1 MGAIVPFGR
10 PLAGKRLLLL
20 LVPAAAGVA
29 LVALAW
35 FSLYGGQVGQVDQ
48 VGQIGR
54 AAGVTVIKGG
64 KVSKPLAPGQ
74 VDIIDGDTVRI
85 DGQPYRL
92 VGFDTPENGLTARCQ
107 RERDLAARA
116 TLRLR
121 QIVAK
126 GGLQLERVPCACQPG
141 TEGTPRCNYGRLCGV
156 LTAAGRDVGATLIA
170 EGLARRYVCGQAS
183 CPPRQGWC

>member
-1 MGAIVPFGR
+1 MYDPQMGAIVPFGR
-10 PLAGKRLLLL
+10 PGLAGKRLLLL
-20 LVPAAAGVA
+20 LVLVAAGVA
-29 LVALAW
+29 LVA
-35 FSLYGGQVGQVDQ
+35 DQ
-48 VGQIGR
+48 VHR
-54 AAGVTVIKGG
+54 PTVIMRPKG
-64 KVSKPLAPGQ
+64 SKPLAPGQ
-74 VDIIDGDTVRI
+74 VDIVDGDTVRV

-92 VGFDTPENGLTARCQ
+92 VGFDTPESGLTARCE
-107 RERDLAARA
+107 RERHLAGRA

-141 TEGTPRCNYGRLCGV
+141 TEGTRRCNYGRLCGV

-170 EGLARRYVCGQAS
+170 EGLARRYVCGPTS